1 MINVC
6 VDCLKLNPLH
16 LEKCHYCGG
25 ECQKVNTEKSKS
37 YMVEF
42 NQRKQNKG
50 EKPIVS
56 KDTEGKPCTMRLRL
70 GTGQGGQKCR

>member
-6 VDCLKLNPLH
+6 IDCLKLNPLH

-25 ECQKVNTEKSKS
+25 ECEKVNTEKLKS

-42 NQRKQNKG
+42 NQRKQARK
-50 EKPIVS
+50 KKASVI
-56 KDTEGKPCTMRLRL
+56 KDTEGEHCTTL
-70 GTGQGGQKCR
+70 GAGQGGQKCR